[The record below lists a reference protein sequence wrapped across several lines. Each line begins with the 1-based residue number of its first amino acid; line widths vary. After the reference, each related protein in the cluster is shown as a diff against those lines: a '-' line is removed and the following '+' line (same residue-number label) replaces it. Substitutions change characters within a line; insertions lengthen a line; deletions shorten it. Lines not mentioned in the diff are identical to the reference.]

1 MNILAYILSSISILM
16 SLLFFI
22 RPKAFMIKGM
32 VMVLI
37 MIAGSLSP
45 LWAIIGVIGAILG
58 GISGAYWA
66 IPMGILGA
74 GVMIG
79 YVWRSTRD
87 HKGFEEAFGPGWSN
101 QIPCDQE
108 KRMVQKRWSGFLKM
122 KASPDPIWERDV
134 PFWTVPGTDRQLLCD
149 IWSPGDGDV
158 SGLAFVYL
166 HGSSW
171 YYLDKDF
178 GTRPFFRHLV
188 AQGHVVMDVA
198 YRLCPEV
205 DIYGMI
211 GDVKHAVAWMKENA
225 SRFGV
230 EPDKIVIG
238 GASAGG
244 HLALLAGY
252 TPEHPAFTPEELKD
266 TDLSVCG
273 IVSYY
278 GQTDLLVE
286 YEYLDLEKLFAGLPP
301 VPTGPDTVLGMRD
314 VGRMDILLG
323 GHPQDS
329 PHLYEIASPPTHVH
343 PGSPPTLL
351 IQGDKDLFIPIDAT
365 RAHYSKLVEAGVPAV
380 NVVLPWTNHA
390 FDLLFPQL
398 SPPAQS
404 ALYDVDRF
412 LALLL
417 NQ

>member
-1 MNILAYILSSISILM
+1 MNILAYSLSSISIL
-16 SLLFFI
+16 LGLVFFI
-22 RPKAFMIKGM
+22 RPKVFMIKGM

-45 LWAIIGVIGAILG
+45 FWAIIGVIGAILG

-101 QIPCDQE
+101 QIPSDQE

-134 PFWTVPGTDRQLLCD
+134 PFWTVPGTDRHLLCD

-166 HGSSW
+166 HGSAW

-188 AQGHVVMDVA
+188 SQGHVVMDVA

-211 GDVKHAVAWMKENA
+211 GDVKHAIAWMKENA

-230 EPDKIVIG
+230 EPEKIVLG
-238 GASAGG
+238 GGSAGA

-252 TPEHPAFTPEELKD
+252 TPEHPAFTPKELKGA
-266 TDLSVCG
+266 DLSVCG
-273 IVSYY
+273 IISYY
-278 GQTDLLVE
+278 GQTDLLSY
-286 YEYLDLEKLFAGLPP
+286 YEYLDLDKLFAGLPP
-301 VPTGPDTVLGMRD
+301 VPTGPDTVLGRRD
-314 VGRMDILLG
+314 FGRMDILLG

-351 IQGDKDLFIPIDAT
+351 IQGEKDFLIPIEDT
-365 RAHYSKLVEAGVPAV
+365 CAHYSKLVETGTPAINIV
-380 NVVLPWTNHA
+380 FPMTNHG
-390 FDLLFPQL
+390 FDLLFPQF

-412 LALLL
+412 LAILL